1 MNDKE
6 SISRR
11 LDWRKILCT
20 GCWQL
25 LFTLA
30 SAYGTFYEAVPL
42 ASLRALTPP
51 TCATL
56 TLTCAASFLHAD
68 R

>member
-1 MNDKE
+1 MNE
-6 SISRR
+6 EENTSRR
-11 LDWRKILCT
+11 LDWRKNLCT

-25 LFTLA
+25 LFTLT
-30 SAYGTFYEAVPL
+30 SAYGALYEAVPL

-56 TLTCAASFLHAD
+56 TLPCAASLLCAD